1 MAEMINWCTV
11 REDKVRFGSSAQF
24 WSMWKHEMLSLW
36 RHIVDHYKTIHAP
49 AAIKKKK
56 VDKKRAKVRYAFNQR
71 QGKRYLR
78 GERNMVV
85 DGYPAVE
92 HERCFCMRR
101 VNLLSL
107 GVNNGIAVRT
117 NELAVGI
124 DIGILVGG
132 R

>member
-24 WSMWKHEMLSLW
+24 WSMWKHDMLWLW

-56 VDKKRAKVRYAFNQR
+56 SRQKKSESQVCIQPETGEAI
-71 QGKRYLR
+71 LT